1 MNRLALV
8 FAAIIVLGA
17 VSTLGQTFVIG
28 LFMLDFLDRFDFSIQ
43 AFGTAYG
50 VALAAA
56 SLVLPVVAHVLWRA
70 WGALGFAVVM
80 FIGAALCAFALTFGP
95 TSATI
100 FLACLFG
107 LRLFA
112 RHGATLLMEVVAATT
127 PERHRDR
134 TASLVALIYPVTLIA
149 VPVLFDHALGEEV
162 YTTFWRAS
170 ALLLLALAV
179 ASFLFTANGK
189 QVTIERP
196 SISRKTASLSVR
208 WRFIRS
214 ADFAVPIFVY
224 ILPLVADTI
233 LLLFLASISETGA
246 PLMIYALGQ
255 MIGIWL
261 LGFATRSRLSL
272 KTLLQ
277 LHLLPLLSLAGFSF
291 YPPDAKPFI
300 LLGAL
305 GVSIGMS
312 NVLGIKSLAVSIS
325 PDDLPSA
332 LSLRATIAMLCSSGA
347 AVLGGF
353 VMHLPAGPSVLF
365 GFLAIAVGL
374 AWFLL
379 SADDLSDSQN
389 TGDTQSAKH
398 RI

>member
-1 MNRLALV
+1 MTQLTMV
-8 FAAIIVLGA
+8 FVVILVLGA

-28 LFMLDFLDRFDFSIQ
+28 LFMPEFLDRFNFSMQ

-56 SLVLPVVAHVLWRA
+56 SLALPIVAHVLWRV
-70 WGALGFAVVM
+70 WGAFGFAVVM
-80 FIGAALCAFALTFGP
+80 FTGAALCTFALTFGP
-95 TSATI
+95 TSATM

-112 RHGATLLMEVVAATT
+112 RHGATLLMEVVAAKM

-134 TASLVALIYPVTLIA
+134 TASLFALIYPFTLIA
-149 VPVLFDHALGEEV
+149 VPTLFNHAMVEDV

-170 ALLLLALAV
+170 ALVLLALALV
-179 ASFLFTANGK
+179 SFLFAATAK
-189 QVTIERP
+189 RATIQRP
-196 SISRKTASLSVR
+196 PISRKTASLSAR

-214 ADFAVPIFVY
+214 ADFTVPVFVY

-233 LLLFLASISETGA
+233 LLLFLASISKTSA
-246 PLMIYALGQ
+246 PLIVYALGQ

-261 LGFATRSRLSL
+261 LSFANKSRISL
-272 KTLLQ
+272 KALLQ

-291 YPPDAKPFI
+291 YPTDAKPFI

-305 GVSIGMS
+305 GVTIGMS
-312 NVLGIKSLAVSIS
+312 NVLGIKVLAERIH
-325 PDDLPSA
+325 PEDLPSA
-332 LSLRATIAMLCSSGA
+332 LSLRATTAMLCSSGA

-365 GFLAIAVGL
+365 GFLAIAVGI
-374 AWFLL
+374 AWLL
-379 SADDLSDSQN
+379 LNADELSTSQN
-389 TGDTQSAKH
+389 TGD
-398 RI
+398 I